1 MPPVSRNEKEKNHV
15 HCTRHSFSHV
25 LCKVCNQ
32 QLRLCNEGHFI
43 HVDGNL
49 CEQNINFNYLYIFE
63 CIHVHLQ
70 FEYSITFN
78 NNFYLSMPLVLL
90 EDIYEHSRASVSR
103 EEARFFF
110 WRIVCV
116 VHSQN
121 IFNLYIAPQQ
131 LTAFNSGDMRYRKNR
146 INKTVCMLTDW
157 STIASVRDIA
167 ARATHHKRQTM
178 CTCAHREQIWLC
190 VHNIDCYQSN
200 NFIYIRIS

>member
-110 WRIVCV
+110 GALFASSIHRTYSIYISRRNNWP
-116 VHSQN
+116 HS
-121 IFNLYIAPQQ
+121 
-131 LTAFNSGDMRYRKNR
+131 
-146 INKTVCMLTDW
+146 
-157 STIASVRDIA
+157 IA
-167 ARATHHKRQTM
+167 A
-178 CTCAHREQIWLC
+178 IC
-190 VHNIDCYQSN
+190 VIEK
-200 NFIYIRIS
+200 IE